1 MCHKCSYA
9 APATGSQPAPRG
21 WVYVPAIG
29 AYPDCLSPWPGL
41 KAMINGAHAWLSGRR
56 ESDSRE
62 YGPTGCAEA
71 VCSKGPELK
80 GLVAPL
86 LPSPPP
92 TPPATLTTATCRPP
106 PPFLAALPPPPP
118 PDASRAVLRWLEAI
132 DPSARPPS
140 PPQPPPPPDED
151 HHVRHWLARISPRP
165 PPPVYDRARRRC
177 RVVVPHYRGVF
188 RRRARLPW
196 RKEEKRRRRVMF
208 PWALRRLLTS
218 HVIGLEEE
226 FLGVVFREGSVCG
239 SYHRRRPHLLVFSRF
254 FPWCCG

>member
-86 LPSPPP
+86 LPLPPP

-106 PPFLAALPPPPP
+106 PPAVPGRVAAAAAAGRQP
-118 PDASRAVLRWLEAI
+118 R
-132 DPSARPPS
+132 RPP
-140 PPQPPPPPDED
+140 
-151 HHVRHWLARISPRP
+151 LARSHRSISPAPVAAAAAAAARRRPPRP
-165 PPPVYDRARRRC
+165 PLAGQDIATPATARVRPGAPQ
-177 RVVVPHYRGVF
+177 VPGGGPALQGGV
-188 RRRARLPW
+188 
-196 RKEEKRRRRVMF
+196 
-208 PWALRRLLTS
+208 
-218 HVIGLEEE
+218 
-226 FLGVVFREGSVCG
+226 
-239 SYHRRRPHLLVFSRF
+239 
-254 FPWCCG
+254 